1 MDHFLYRNGILH
13 AEDVP
18 VTKIAN
24 EVGTPFY
31 VYSKATLERHY
42 NVMANAFKEIPTM
55 ICYSVKAN
63 SNLAVL
69 KTLAD
74 LGSGAD
80 AVSEG
85 EIRRARA
92 AGIPPEKI
100 VFSGVGKTREE
111 IRYALGINI
120 HQFNAE
126 SREELEMINEIAD
139 DLGVKAS
146 VAIRVNPD
154 VDAGSHDKISTG
166 RKTDKFG
173 IAWGE
178 VVDCYEFCK
187 SLDYINI
194 RGIDCH
200 IGSQLTNL
208 DPFQKAFNKVVDLV
222 GELRELGHNIETLDL
237 GGGLGIPYQSQE
249 NDLPSPEDYAKMII
263 ETIKHLGCNLILEPG
278 RLIAGNSGVLVTSV
292 TRVKKTEE
300 KTFIIV
306 DSAMNDL
313 ARPSMYG
320 SEHEIITV
328 KQEESNVIESNIDIV
343 GPICET
349 SDRFIRNISFPT
361 VSQDDLIAIRSV
373 GAYGAVMSST
383 YNSRP
388 LIPEIMVNKDQ
399 YAVIRSRPDYEDML
413 GMDIIPEWE

>member
-1 MDHFLYRNGILH
+1 MDHFLYNNGILH

-92 AGIPPEKI
+92 AGIPPERI

-173 IAWGE
+173 IAWDD
-178 VVDCYEFCK
+178 VIDCYEFCK
-187 SLDYINI
+187 SLDNINI

-208 DPFQKAFNKVVDLV
+208 EPFQKAFNKVVDLV
-222 GELRELGHNIETLDL
+222 GDLRELGHSIETLDL

-249 NDLPSPEDYAKMII
+249 ENLPSPEDYAKMII
-263 ETIKHLGCNLILEPG
+263 NTIKHLGCHLILEPG
-278 RLIAGNSGVLVTSV
+278 RLIAGNSGILVTSV
-292 TRVKKTEE
+292 TRVKKTSER
-300 KTFIIV
+300 TFIIV

-313 ARPSMYG
+313 ARPSIYG

-328 KQEESNVIESNIDIV
+328 KKEESDIIESNIDIV
-343 GPICET
+343 GPVCET
-349 SDRFIRNISFPT
+349 SDRFIRNINFPA

-383 YNSRP
+383 YNTRP
-388 LIPEIMVNKDQ
+388 LIPEVMVNKDQ